1 MTEEKGVGLIK
12 IHDQACTGEDFRD
25 YLKQLSQKVG
35 KRPIALFMD
44 NLHIHKK
51 PCVKEWWPKLNV

>member
-1 MTEEKGVGLIK
+1 MTEERGIGLIK
-12 IHDQACTGEDFRD
+12 IYDQACTGEDFRD

-35 KRPIALFMD
+35 KKPISLFMD

-51 PCVKEWWPKLNV
+51 PTVKEWWAKLNI